1 MVGTNQSLVANNTDP
16 STETEKE
23 LCKRVRLLTES
34 AAGRSG
40 AGDRRSQDPS
50 VEATVCL
57 LSQPLPV
64 LDIQLHAAPAN
75 L

>member
-16 STETEKE
+16 STEMEKE
-23 LCKRVRLLTES
+23 LWKRVRLLTES

-40 AGDRRSQDPS
+40 ARGRRGQDPV
-50 VEATVCL
+50 VEVTICL

-64 LDIQLHAAPAN
+64 LDIQLHAAPAK